1 MGHHLFWS
9 EGIGEIRFERSGK
22 AKRINISVRPFKG
35 VRVAVPYRIS
45 YDKAKT
51 FANSKKKWIQKNVN
65 KMREMERNYKFLS
78 LNFND
83 IDQQEAEK
91 VLAQKLEKWAKK
103 HCFTYNRLFI
113 RNQKTRWGSCSPKNN
128 ISLNMKLVR
137 LPERLMDYVILH
149 ELVHTRVK
157 NHGLKF
163 YIEMDRLVSNRK
175 DLDKKLKGYG
185 LGLLCLILG
194 TQL

>member
-1 MGHHLFWS
+1 MGHHLFWI

-51 FANSKKKWIQKNVN
+51 FVNSKKKWIQKNVN

-91 VLAQKLEKWAKK
+91 ILAQKLEKWAKK

-128 ISLNMKLVR
+128 ISLNMKLAR
-137 LPERLMDYVILH
+137 LPEKLMDYVILH

-175 DLDKKLKGYG
+175 ALDKKLKGYG
-185 LGLLCLILG
+185 LGLL
-194 TQL
+194 